1 MLIRTPILL
10 SLLRRMV
17 TQEGQL
23 ALGPPTEIPKLPT
36 GYDSVHAKAGK
47 DLNYDEVWSR
57 DTHSHTHSLTHT
69 LTLPLSLSLSPPLS
83 LGSGVRRQRCHRTH
97 SLTHTH
103 TLSLSLPL
111 SR

>member
-1 MLIRTPILL
+1 
-10 SLLRRMV
+10 MV

-57 DTHSHTHSLTHT
+57 HTHSHSLTHSLIHSLTHT
-69 LTLPLSLSLSPPLS
+69 
-83 LGSGVRRQRCHRTH
+83 GGVAGRSRR
-97 SLTHTH
+97 
-103 TLSLSLPL
+103 
-111 SR
+111 